1 MLINYIFSVKRL
13 ILYQTLTY
21 ETSHTDKVMDLQN
34 FQNFLERFV
43 MPIAAIQLIIGH
55 FSYNKLN
62 ITKYDSIL
70 PLLLCYTLT

>member
-34 FQNFLERFV
+34 FQNFLERFG

-55 FSYNKLN
+55 FSYN
-62 ITKYDSIL
+62 TK
-70 PLLLCYTLT
+70 C